1 MDRIHGLCEQKMN
14 CCRYVA
20 SPLLG
25 CSFNLLRFCNTFK
38 PHTDFASRIAYTM
51 YKAICVMQITG
62 QWEPDPLHGDGG
74 FFVYGKECR
83 SLRRVIL
90 YCLIRCLPALVTVH
104 VRDSN
109 TSQ

>member
-1 MDRIHGLCEQKMN
+1 
-14 CCRYVA
+14 
-20 SPLLG
+20 
-25 CSFNLLRFCNTFK
+25 
-38 PHTDFASRIAYTM
+38 M
-51 YKAICVMQITG
+51 YKAIYVMQITG
-62 QWEPDPLHGDGG
+62 QWEPGPLHGDGG

>member
-1 MDRIHGLCEQKMN
+1 
-14 CCRYVA
+14 
-20 SPLLG
+20 
-25 CSFNLLRFCNTFK
+25 
-38 PHTDFASRIAYTM
+38 M

-62 QWEPDPLHGDGG
+62 QWEPDPLHGGGG

-90 YCLIRCLPALVTVH
+90 YYLIRCLPALVTVH

-109 TSQ
+109 TSQLFFMLYRLFPHPPDPLPRRGRGR